1 MGPHSCLASLPYSFN
16 QHPHP
21 PQTSTQFINSS
32 ATYPSP
38 QMILPATLQR
48 KYKSLD
54 GNVLL
59 SLLSNICAYLI
70 HTLFQPLLT
79 LEEPLLLSMA
89 NFSTY
94 VEVPSFPASSPDT
107 TKYPCSLLYI
117 QSLLFKQ
124 IFPLGRIMT
133 KSPPLKIII
142 KASLKAMLLL
152 ITVLSLLLS

>member
-1 MGPHSCLASLPYSFN
+1 MGPQGCLACLPYPFN
-16 QHPHP
+16 QQPHP

-70 HTLFQPLLT
+70 HTLFQPPLT
-79 LEEPLLLSMA
+79 LEEPLLSMA

-124 IFPLGRIMT
+124 ILPLGRIMT
-133 KSPPLKIII
+133 KYPPLKIII

-152 ITVLSLLLS
+152 IIILSLLLS